1 VCRGEDRQAAHLTKR
16 PATRAGQ
23 AAERK
28 MTHEGSTR
36 SDVNPRLISLVVP
49 MYNEAQVLDELF
61 ERLVAV
67 LTPLQRYRFE
77 VVCVND
83 GSRDTTLEA
92 LLRKCEELSFLR
104 VIDLSRNFGKEAA
117 LSAGISEARGDA
129 VIPLDADLQDPP
141 ELIEAM
147 LEKWEAGAEVVIAH
161 RINRDSDGFLKRL
174 TAKYFYRVHNAL
186 SEPTI
191 PENVGDFRLM
201 DRRVVDVLLSLPES
215 RRFMKGLFAWVGFRT
230 ETLGYERRPRA
241 AGDTKF
247 SGWKLWNLALEGIT
261 SFSTV
266 PLRAWSY
273 FGGAVALV
281 ALIYGLFLMARTLL
295 FGVDLPG
302 YSSLMT
308 AVLFLGGV
316 QLIGI
321 GVLGE
326 YVGRIYVESKRRPAF
341 VVRARYSGE
350 SPIKRAHSTAS
361 ANRSP
366 NAMTERSSNSL
377 VK

>member
-1 VCRGEDRQAAHLTKR
+1 MSQQGAHGSHAA
-16 PATRAGQ
+16 
-23 AAERK
+23 RK
-28 MTHEGSTR
+28 L
-36 SDVNPRLISLVVP
+36 VSLVVP
-49 MYNEAQVLDELF
+49 MYNEVQALDALFARLMQVLE
-61 ERLVAV
+61 
-67 LTPLQRYRFE
+67 PLQARYRFE

-83 GSRDTTLEA
+83 GSRDATLES
-92 LLRKCEELSFLR
+92 LIRKSRELPVLR
-104 VIDLSRNFGKEAA
+104 VVDLSRNFGKESA
-117 LSAGISEARGDA
+117 LSAGIGEARGDA

-141 ELIEAM
+141 ELIVQM
-147 LEKWEAGAEVVIAH
+147 LEKWEDGAEVVLAH
-161 RINRDSDGFLKRL
+161 RVNRDTDGFLKRL

-186 SEPTI
+186 SDPTI

-230 ETLGYERRPRA
+230 ESVGYERRERS
-241 AGDTKF
+241 AGSTKF

-266 PLRAWSY
+266 PLRAWTY
-273 FGGAVALV
+273 FGGAVALL
-281 ALIYGLFLMARTLL
+281 ALVYGLLLVTRTLL
-295 FGVDLPG
+295 FGADLPG
-302 YSSLMT
+302 YASLMT

-341 VVRARYSGE
+341 VVRARYEGGAEVE
-350 SPIKRAHSTAS
+350 SARMRTPENQSETAITATPPTPS
-361 ANRSP
+361 
-366 NAMTERSSNSL
+366 M
-377 VK
+377 K